1 MKESAPLAS
10 IAAASRVFSAQC
22 ATSALNSSSCD
33 ISRTEKNSMAK
44 MSSRFLSP
52 FFTIL
57 AVFCLLTGRNPFFFS
72 FLKCKICTS
81 RTVTLSKELK
91 MPPTTNTALHFC
103 FLSRMQK
110 YSCVECVHCPPPQ
123 AACVN
128 CLRSDICVPVPL
140 LVIGCPKQSEYF
152 SAANRLIG
160 EVVKSRR
167 RPLLGPS
174 PG

>member
-1 MKESAPLAS
+1 MKESAALAS
-10 IAAASRVFSAQC
+10 IAAASRVFSVQC

-81 RTVTLSKELK
+81 LTVTLSKELK
-91 MPPTTNTALHFC
+91 MPSTTTTTTALHFC

-110 YSCVECVHCPPPQ
+110 LCSVQCVDQDRKPHVLIVSCLTFVFPLVLQ
-123 AACVN
+123 K
-128 CLRSDICVPVPL
+128 VP
-140 LVIGCPKQSEYF
+140 SE
-152 SAANRLIG
+152 G
-160 EVVKSRR
+160 W
-167 RPLLGPS
+167 
-174 PG
+174 